1 MLKKEK
7 ELCNIWNALQ
17 RALIGN
23 HQRAVNSKNKVEK
36 KWERRGT
43 DRRAKTQIISFIN
56 PCCCLHFYGGSL
68 LKMRKCPPWPHIK
81 EIATSLEAGGFYRH
95 ILQTSSPRSARICYY
110 FSDAGSNVEVL
121 GYITVPKQE
130 PRSRLWYH
138 LTLVA
143 SSNMW
148 LSQRR
153 RVEMLVVVVRA
164 HKNGNMMEDVTCQ
177 SWTYSP
183 WGRWGPWLS
192 SSW

>member
-1 MLKKEK
+1 
-7 ELCNIWNALQ
+7 
-17 RALIGN
+17 
-23 HQRAVNSKNKVEK
+23 
-36 KWERRGT
+36 
-43 DRRAKTQIISFIN
+43 
-56 PCCCLHFYGGSL
+56 
-68 LKMRKCPPWPHIK
+68 MRKCPLWPHIK

-95 ILQTSSPRSARICYY
+95 ILQTSSRRSARICYY

-121 GYITVPKQE
+121 GYVTVHNQE
-130 PRSRLWYH
+130 PRTRLTIS
-138 LTLVA
+138 L

-183 WGRWGPWLS
+183 SGRRGPYSAPLGRVDQHS
-192 SSW
+192 RCMHDCRCTYVGLQVFIYVQNSRCMHIRHFAHPTTGR